1 VCYDFHHCPEKL
13 EENNVLFASFRNP
26 MKCVAIDFE
35 TANAKRSSVC
45 ALGLAII
52 QGQTI
57 VKRTSW
63 LIRPPELL
71 FDPFNTYIHGISVKD
86 VENKPEFYQLWGE
99 IFPFLQGSYL
109 VAHNASFDMSV
120 LCSILDVYKIPHP
133 PLNYFCTLAIAKR
146 VWPGLL
152 GYALNKIS
160 RHLEIEFKHH
170 NAEED
175 AVACA
180 KIVLRAYNELGV
192 NNLEELAK
200 KIKLPE
206 KYLVPDNYPP
216 VPNASSHISNVKAG

>member
-1 VCYDFHHCPEKL
+1 
-13 EENNVLFASFRNP
+13 

-45 ALGLAII
+45 SLGLAII
-52 QGQTI
+52 EGQTI

-63 LIRPPELL
+63 LIRPPELY
-71 FDPFNTYIHGISVKD
+71 FDPFSTYIHGISAKD
-86 VENKPEFYQLWGE
+86 VEDKPEFYQLWDE
-99 IFPFLQGSYL
+99 IFPFLEGGYL

-120 LCSILDVYKIPHP
+120 LCCILDVYKIPYP
-133 PLNYFCTLAIAKR
+133 PLNYFCTIAIAKR

-160 RHLEIEFKHH
+160 HYLEIEFKHH
-170 NAEED
+170 DAEED

-180 KIVLRAYNELGV
+180 KILLHAYNELGV
-192 NNLEELAK
+192 NNLEELVK

-206 KYLVPDNYPP
+206 KYLLPDNFTPTLNPP
-216 VPNASSHISNVKAG
+216 VNISSIKKE

>member
-1 VCYDFHHCPEKL
+1 
-13 EENNVLFASFRNP
+13 

-35 TANAKRSSVC
+35 TANSKRSSVC

-52 QGQTI
+52 EGQTL

-63 LIRPPELL
+63 LIRPPELH

-86 VENKPEFYQLWGE
+86 VEDKPEFYQLWDE
-99 IFPFLQGSYL
+99 IFPFLQGGCL
-109 VAHNASFDMSV
+109 IAHNASFDMSV

-180 KIVLRAYNELGV
+180 KILLHAYNETGV

-200 KIKLPE
+200 KIKLTE
-206 KYLVPDNYPP
+206 RFLLRNNCESQ
-216 VPNASSHISNVKAG
+216 PNSPSCISAVKKE